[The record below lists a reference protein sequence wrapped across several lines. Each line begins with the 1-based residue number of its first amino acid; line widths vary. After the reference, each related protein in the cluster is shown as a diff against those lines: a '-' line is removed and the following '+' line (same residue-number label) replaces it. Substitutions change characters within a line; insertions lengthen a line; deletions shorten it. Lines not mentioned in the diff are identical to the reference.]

1 MSVLARVFEEA
12 GLTTVA
18 LALVKEHAQKVRPP
32 RALFVPFPF
41 GYVLGRANDP
51 EFQHRVITAA
61 LDLLDRPGPPVLEE
75 FPEDAGPG
83 TMPQAS
89 EIKAAANGTGL
100 SAADE
105 VTALRPFYERWVE
118 AHHGRTAV
126 GLCGVPQRRFRGLIR
141 SLEAFANGEAA
152 ELAGPGSESQKS
164 KLNSKFNEKPE
175 DMPLLRYIRYCADD
189 LKAFCYEA
197 RMAQRPEVSEPEL
210 HRWFW
215 GETAVGK
222 LLAGIAQQMN
232 ASEDPALKN
241 AASGIAR

>member
-1 MSVLARVFEEA
+1 VLARVFEEA
-12 GLTTVA
+12 GLTTIA

-51 EFQHRVITAA
+51 EFQHRVIAAA
-61 LDLLDRPGPPVLEE
+61 LDLLDRPSPPVLEE
-75 FPEDAGPG
+75 FPEDAGPD

-89 EIKAAANGTGL
+89 EIKAASNGTGL

-118 AHHGRTAV
+118 AHGGRTAV
-126 GLCGVPQRRFRGLIR
+126 GLCGIPQRRFRGMIR
-141 SLEAFANGEAA
+141 SLESYVNSPESEFPESQFGEKPA
-152 ELAGPGSESQKS
+152 EL
-164 KLNSKFNEKPE
+164 
-175 DMPLLRYIRYCADD
+175 PLPRFIRFCADD

-197 RMAQRPEVSEPEL
+197 RMAQRPEVREPEL

-222 LLAGIAQQMN
+222 LLAGIADRMN

-241 AASGIAR
+241 AANGIAR

>member
-1 MSVLARVFEEA
+1 VLARVFEAA
-12 GLTTVA
+12 GLTTIA
-18 LALVKEHAQKVRPP
+18 LALIQEHVRKVRPP

-41 GYVLGRANDP
+41 GYALGRANDP
-51 EFQHRVITAA
+51 EFQHRVIAAA

-75 FPEDAGPG
+75 FPEDAGPD

-89 EIKAAANGTGL
+89 EVNSTAGGISL

-105 VTALRPFYERWVE
+105 LTALRPFYERWVE
-118 AHHGRTAV
+118 SHGGRTAV
-126 GLCGVPQRRFRGLIR
+126 GLCGIPQRRFRGVIR
-141 SLEAFANGEAA
+141 FLESYANGE
-152 ELAGPGSESQKS
+152 ESEFGERPDD
-164 KLNSKFNEKPE
+164 L
-175 DMPLLRYIRYCADD
+175 PLPRFIRYSADD

-197 RMAQRPEVSEPEL
+197 RMAQRPEVAEPDL

-222 LLAGIAQQMN
+222 LLARVAEGMN

-241 AASGIAR
+241 AANGIAR